1 MGAGS
6 WCEPLDADVLI
17 EGDRQPIEEPS
28 NPTAEDLN
36 YPAHDVA
43 GEVELTH
50 NPENEDGEVGEIQGA
65 TGSDPSA
72 PSTIALEDTGK
83 QCVKPKNNIVL

>member
-6 WCEPLDADVLI
+6 WCEPLDTDVLI
-17 EGDRQPIEEPS
+17 EGDPQPIEEPY

-36 YPAHDVA
+36 YSARDVA

-50 NPENEDGEVGEIQGA
+50 TPETEDGQLEEIQGA
-65 TGSDPSA
+65 TGSDPLK
-72 PSTIALEDTGK
+72 PSTIAAKDTGK
-83 QCVKPKNNIVL
+83 QCVKPKNIVL

>member
-6 WCEPLDADVLI
+6 WCEPLDAEVLI
-17 EGDRQPIEEPS
+17 EGDHQPIGKRS
-28 NPTAEDLN
+28 YPTAEDLN
-36 YPAHDVA
+36 YSAHDVA

-50 NPENEDGEVGEIQGA
+50 NPEKEDGELGESQGA

-72 PSTIALEDTGK
+72 ASTIAPEDTGK
-83 QCVKPKNNIVL
+83 QCANGLQ